1 MLVQLW
7 LAAALAGSNMT
18 ACGHHD
24 YPPWNWHAGGKIV
37 GVCAEVVSTLYQR
50 LGLNVNLDYVGPWAR
65 CQQKVASGEVD
76 INICALRN
84 GERESY
90 SRFTQTPM
98 AINDMAVF
106 VRQPSPRLLEQ
117 REDLAGLRG
126 AMMIGVSL
134 GSELDTF
141 LEDNTRIHRV
151 NSLKQ
156 VFGLLASDRV
166 DFVPY
171 GRSSG
176 RLFLRE
182 NYPDSGLADL
192 LWPLQQGEL
201 YISVSLNSPHL
212 DTLEKLEPMLQAP
225 GMGQWIDQLLDKY
238 STLYLEQQRQTQQ
251 MP

>member
-1 MLVQLW
+1 MLIEWW
-7 LAAALAGSNMT
+7 LSATLASSTLT

-24 YPPWNWHAGGKIV
+24 YPPWNWHADGKIV

-50 LGLNVNLDYVGPWAR
+50 LGLKVDLSYVGPWAR

-84 GERESY
+84 EERSRY

-106 VRQPSPRLLEQ
+106 VRQPSNRLLQQ
-117 REDLAGLRG
+117 REDLTGLRG

-134 GSELDTF
+134 GSELDGF
-141 LEDNTRIHRV
+141 LQDHTRIHRV

-156 VFGLLASDRV
+156 VFGLLANDRV

-192 LWPLQQGEL
+192 LWPLQRGEL
-201 YISVSLNSPHL
+201 YISVSLHSPHL
-212 DTLEKLEPMLQAP
+212 GTLEQLEPMLQAP
-225 GMGQWIDQLLDKY
+225 GMSQWIDQLLEKY
-238 STLYLEQQRQTQQ
+238 SDLYLQQQRQQK
-251 MP
+251 P

>member
-1 MLVQLW
+1 MLAQLW
-7 LAAALAGSNMT
+7 LATTLTTTTLS

-24 YPPWNWHAGGKIV
+24 YPPWNWLSDGKII

-50 LGLNVNLDYVGPWAR
+50 LGFNVDLSYVGPWAR
-65 CQQKVASGEVD
+65 CQQKVAKGEVD

-84 GERESY
+84 EERAHY
-90 SRFTQTPM
+90 SRFTRTPM

-106 VRQPSPRLLEQ
+106 VRQPGSRLLQ
-117 REDLAGLRG
+117 RREDLTGLRG

-134 GSELDTF
+134 GSEMDGF
-141 LEDNTRIHRV
+141 LQENTRIYRV

-176 RLFLRE
+176 RLFLSD

-192 LWPLQQGEL
+192 QWPLQRGEL
-201 YISVSLNSPHL
+201 YISVSLQSPHL
-212 DTLEKLEPMLQAP
+212 DTLEQLEPMLQTP
-225 GMGQWIDQLLDKY
+225 GMSQWIDQLLEKY
-238 STLYLEQQRQTQQ
+238 SDLYLQQQRQQK
-251 MP
+251 P